1 MGASKVQ
8 RSHRPQESGRFR
20 FWCRHVDISSLT
32 LSLGERRRF
41 VRFIFGHDTTRES
54 LARRSSLP
62 SYRISL
68 FIPSDSQVPK
78 QQFPMPRYRAKLRPS
93 AFLPASLVPFLSRPA
108 MRPCPP
114 PRYSP
119 YLQVD
124 RRLLLPF
131 LSSSSYR
138 YPASF
143 MPLAGW
149 FFRRKFGLARLIP
162 SL

>member
-114 PRYSP
+114 PVIVPIYKLTAVSFSLF
-119 YLQVD
+119 Y
-124 RRLLLPF
+124 LLPLTAIRLHSC
-131 LSSSSYR
+131 LSPVGFSD
-138 YPASF
+138 AN
-143 MPLAGW
+143 LGW
-149 FFRRKFGLARLIP
+149 RA
-162 SL
+162 